1 MRKAQ
6 SAGGGASSEAAQQLS
21 ALLGRYEHH
30 CLQTNSSPSAEL
42 KLDILHHIDTQQ
54 PLRKI
59 TLSVPELEPSD
70 TLLPSLQPLL
80 MAIRDERYTH
90 VQEFHIWSLSF
101 KQTDVVELCFLMERR
116 GTTVYPFRLLELL
129 DCRLSEW
136 SMKRL
141 GKALA
146 TSYLTTL
153 CLDYTLVGQEGL
165 KGLLSGGLGSGQICS
180 LSLCYCGLGSWSG
193 TLLASLLT
201 NGPVRELYINGNDL
215 QCEGAIELLRPVA
228 ENSQKLAEI
237 QNSTTSI
244 KDETEAISQRNNITS
259 SRRKKAKKKG
269 KKTKK
274 KSEKSKSGPDSSGG
288 PRLEKLHMFD
298 NSIDNSGTEGP
309 SQLAQFLELLC
320 ILVKFSSQLTELDLG
335 ENHIGEDGGKMI
347 SEALRERQA
356 AKLPSIK
363 IEVSTR
369 MSTETFGAILTS
381 GKELKSGKKKRRA
394 KGKMK

>member
-244 KDETEAISQRNNITS
+244 K
-259 SRRKKAKKKG
+259 G